1 MSIAFITSSAPQIE
15 RTRSHRGIDE
25 VRRAP
30 DHRRAS
36 HGESRAVYRRR
47 RVVAVAL
54 AVAALTM
61 VTMVGAGVLAGPG
74 GVTASASG
82 AGPAGGAV
90 GAQLSGPVTVV
101 ALPGDTLWSVAER
114 YRGEISH
121 SRYLDAL
128 ISYNGGASIEAGQV
142 LILP

>member
-1 MSIAFITSSAPQIE
+1 MSIAFITQTAPQSH
-15 RTRSHRGIDE
+15 RTRSHRQVDDGR
-25 VRRAP
+25 VAAGRRRP
-30 DHRRAS
+30 LPVVS
-36 HGESRAVYRRR
+36 QAVYRRR
-47 RVVAVAL
+47 RVVAVAV
-54 AVAALTM
+54 AIAALTM

-90 GAQLSGPVTVV
+90 DSQLVGPATVV
-101 ALPGDTLWSVAER
+101 ALPGDTLWSIAER
-114 YRGEISH
+114 CRGEISH